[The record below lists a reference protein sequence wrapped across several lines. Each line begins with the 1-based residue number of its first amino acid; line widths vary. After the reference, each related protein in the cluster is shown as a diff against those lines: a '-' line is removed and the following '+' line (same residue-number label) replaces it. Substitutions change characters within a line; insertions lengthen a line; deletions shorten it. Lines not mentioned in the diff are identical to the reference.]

1 MKWYNIVE
9 KSLAFCWKRNSMILG
24 EKLPKFDLSLYEN
37 LVEKEKEENEINLE
51 GIIPGNSRED
61 INWRVA
67 AMYARK
73 LGRLLTDEELEKF
86 THDNLNTL

>member
-9 KSLAFCWKRNSMILG
+9 KSLALCWKRNSMILG
-24 EKLPKFDLSLYEN
+24 EKLPKFDLSSYEN
-37 LVEKEKEENEINLE
+37 LVEEKEENGINLE

-73 LGRLLTDEELEKF
+73 LGRPLTDKELEKF
-86 THDNLNTL
+86 KHDD

>member
-24 EKLPKFDLSLYEN
+24 EKLPKFDLSLYEK

-73 LGRLLTDEELEKF
+73 LEHTLEKWQNDHF
-86 THDNLNTL
+86 SKVKVKI

>member
-1 MKWYNIVE
+1 
-9 KSLAFCWKRNSMILG
+9 MILC
-24 EKLPKFDLSLYEN
+24 EKLPKFDLSVYEN
-37 LVEKEKEENEINLE
+37 LVEKEKEENKINLE
-51 GIIPGNSRED
+51 GIIPSNSRED

-67 AMYARK
+67 AMYAWK

>member
-1 MKWYNIVE
+1 
-9 KSLAFCWKRNSMILG
+9 MILG
-24 EKLPKFDLSLYEN
+24 EKLPKFDLSSYEN
-37 LVEKEKEENEINLE
+37 LVEEKEENGINLE

>member
-9 KSLAFCWKRNSMILG
+9 KSLALCWKRNSMILV
-24 EKLPKFDLSLYEN
+24 EKLSKFDLSLYEN

>member
-1 MKWYNIVE
+1 
-9 KSLAFCWKRNSMILG
+9 MILG

-37 LVEKEKEENEINLE
+37 LFGKEKEEKELNLE

-61 INWRVA
+61 IDWRAA

-73 LGRLLTDEELEKF
+73 LGRPLTDKELEKF
-86 THDNLNTL
+86 KHDD

>member
-9 KSLAFCWKRNSMILG
+9 KSLALCWKRSSMILG
-24 EKLPKFDLSLYEN
+24 EKLPKFDLSSYEN
-37 LVEKEKEENEINLE
+37 LVEEKEENGINLE

>member
-37 LVEKEKEENEINLE
+37 LVDV
-51 GIIPGNSRED
+51 NS
-61 INWRVA
+61 
-67 AMYARK
+67 
-73 LGRLLTDEELEKF
+73 
-86 THDNLNTL
+86 NLNLKKKRKR

>member
-1 MKWYNIVE
+1 
-9 KSLAFCWKRNSMILG
+9 MILG

-37 LVEKEKEENEINLE
+37 LVEKEKEENGINLE

>member
-1 MKWYNIVE
+1 MILVE
-9 KSLAFCWKRNSMILG
+9 KLS
-24 EKLPKFDLSLYEN
+24 KFDLSLYEN

-61 INWRVA
+61 INWQVA